1 MKVGKAIK
9 KIEKYLGVEVQ
20 YDGCR
25 YWFQYENEVGSF
37 LANGHRGGMDA
48 DAMEADACNWHRR
61 RVNDHSDMMT
71 DYHAGSFRDNLTQ
84 LLHSMKPPPPKF
96 PAGSL
101 VRGKQTKR
109 AIRQGYAGRVGLVMP
124 DGGNGYA
131 RIRWSG
137 VGSDYLHA
145 HSGHWPSYPE
155 RDLEL
160 ANV

>member
-25 YWFQYENEVGSF
+25 YWFQYEDEVGSF
-37 LANGHRGGMDA
+37 LPNGHRGGMDA

-84 LLHSMKPPPPKF
+84 LLHSMKPPTCKF
-96 PAGSL
+96 KTGQL

-109 AIRQGYAGRVGLVMP
+109 ASRWGFAGLTGMVTKE
-124 DGGNGYA
+124 
-131 RIRWSG
+131 
-137 VGSDYLHA
+137 A
-145 HSGHWPSYPE
+145 HDSVTVNWLGTERNDSYIAT

-160 ANV
+160 VS

>member
-25 YWFQYENEVGSF
+25 YWFQYEDEVGSF
-37 LANGHRGGMDA
+37 LPNGHRGGMDA

-84 LLHSMKPPPPKF
+84 LLHSMKPPPCKF
-96 PAGSL
+96 KTGQL
-101 VRGKQTKR
+101 VRGKQSKR
-109 AIRQGYAGRVGLVMP
+109 AMRWGFAGLTGMVTKE
-124 DGGNGYA
+124 A
-131 RIRWSG
+131 
-137 VGSDYLHA
+137 SD
-145 HSGHWPSYPE
+145 SVCIDWIGIDRTDSYIAT

-160 ANV
+160 VS

>member
-37 LANGHRGGMDA
+37 LPNGHRGGMDA

-61 RVNDHSDMMT
+61 RVNDRSDSLS
-71 DYHAGSFRDNLTQ
+71 DYFAGSFLDNLTQ
-84 LLHSMKPPPPKF
+84 LLHSMKAPPCKF
-96 PAGSL
+96 SVGQL
-101 VRGKQTKR
+101 VRGKQNKR
-109 AIRQGYAGRVGLVMP
+109 AMRWGFAGVTGLVTKTRS
-124 DGGNGYA
+124 DVCD
-131 RIRWSG
+131 IDWSG
-137 VGSDYLHA
+137 VQNI
-145 HSGHWPSYPE
+145 SGTGLST

-160 ANV
+160 VS

>member
-37 LANGHRGGMDA
+37 LPNGHRGGMNA

-61 RVNDHSDMMT
+61 SVNDHSDMMT

-84 LLHSMKPPPPKF
+84 LLHSMKPPPCKF
-96 PAGSL
+96 KAGQL
-101 VRGKQTKR
+101 VRGKDTKR
-109 AIRQGYAGRVGLVMP
+109 ASRWGFAGLTGMVTIE
-124 DGGNGYA
+124 A
-131 RIRWSG
+131 
-137 VGSDYLHA
+137 SDSVNVQRL
-145 HSGHWPSYPE
+145 GTDRTDSYIAT

-160 ANV
+160 VS

>member
-9 KIEKYLGVEVQ
+9 KIEKYLGVKVQ

-37 LANGHRGGMDA
+37 LPNGHRGGMDA

-84 LLHSMKPPPPKF
+84 LLHSMKPPPCKF
-96 PAGSL
+96 KAGQL
-101 VRGKQTKR
+101 VRGKQSKR
-109 AIRQGYAGRVGLVMP
+109 AQRWGFAGLTGMVTKE
-124 DGGNGYA
+124 A
-131 RIRWSG
+131 
-137 VGSDYLHA
+137 SD
-145 HSGHWPSYPE
+145 SVCIDWIGIDRTDSYIAT

-160 ANV
+160 VS

>member
-25 YWFQYENEVGSF
+25 YWFQYEDEVGSF
-37 LANGHRGGMDA
+37 LPNGHRGGMDA

-84 LLHSMKPPPPKF
+84 LLHSMKPPPCKF
-96 PAGSL
+96 KTGQL

-109 AIRQGYAGRVGLVMP
+109 ASRWGFAGLTGMVTKE
-124 DGGNGYA
+124 
-131 RIRWSG
+131 S
-137 VGSDYLHA
+137 SDSVTVNWLGTERYD
-145 HSGHWPSYPE
+145 SYIAT

-160 ANV
+160 VS

>member
-37 LANGHRGGMDA
+37 LPNGHRGGMDA

-61 RVNDHSDMMT
+61 RVNDHSDSQS
-71 DYHAGSFRDNLTQ
+71 DYFAGSFRDNLTQ
-84 LLHSMKPPPPKF
+84 LLHSMKAPPCKF
-96 PAGSL
+96 SVGQL
-101 VRGKQTKR
+101 VRGKQNKR
-109 AIRQGYAGRVGLVMP
+109 AMRWGFAGVTGLVVKTRS
-124 DGGNGYA
+124 DVCDIDWIGVQN
-131 RIRWSG
+131 ISG
-137 VGSDYLHA
+137 TGLST
-145 HSGHWPSYPE
+145 

-160 ANV
+160 VS

>member
-37 LANGHRGGMDA
+37 LPNGHRGGMDA
-48 DAMEADACNWHRR
+48 EAMEAEATNWHRR
-61 RVNDHSDMMT
+61 RVGDESCLYS

-84 LLHSMKPPPPKF
+84 LLHSMKAPPCKYNV
-96 PAGSL
+96 GQL

-109 AIRQGYAGRVGLVMP
+109 AQRWGFSGLTGMVTKTT
-124 DGGNGYA
+124 
-131 RIRWSG
+131 
-137 VGSDYLHA
+137 SDTVNVQWIGTDHN
-145 HSGHWPSYPE
+145 HSHHLSV

-160 ANV
+160 VS

>member
-25 YWFQYENEVGSF
+25 YWFQYEDEVGSF
-37 LANGHRGGMDA
+37 LPNGHRGGMDA

-61 RVNDHSDMMT
+61 RGNDHSDMMT

-84 LLHSMKPPPPKF
+84 LLHSMKPPPCKF
-96 PAGSL
+96 KTGQL

-109 AIRQGYAGRVGLVMP
+109 ASRWGFAGLTGMVTKE
-124 DGGNGYA
+124 
-131 RIRWSG
+131 S
-137 VGSDYLHA
+137 SDSVCIDWLGIDRTDTYV
-145 HSGHWPSYPE
+145 SV

-160 ANV
+160 VS

>member
-25 YWFQYENEVGSF
+25 YWWQYENEIGSF
-37 LANGHRGGMDA
+37 LANGHRGGMGA
-48 DAMEADACNWHRR
+48 DAMEAEACNWHRR
-61 RVNDHSDMMT
+61 RVDDESCLYS

-84 LLHSMKPPPPKF
+84 LLHSMKAPPCKYRT
-96 PAGSL
+96 GQL

-109 AIRQGYAGRVGLVMP
+109 ARRWGFAGLTGMVTKETNDSCSVQW
-124 DGGNGYA
+124 
-131 RIRWSG
+131 IG
-137 VGSDYLHA
+137 VREDTQNSNHI
-145 HSGHWPSYPE
+145 SV

-160 ANV
+160 VS

>member
-37 LANGHRGGMDA
+37 LPNGHRGGMDA

-84 LLHSMKPPPPKF
+84 LLHSMKPPPCKF
-96 PAGSL
+96 KAGQL
-101 VRGKQTKR
+101 VRGKQSKR
-109 AIRQGYAGRVGLVMP
+109 AQRWGFAGLTGMVTKE
-124 DGGNGYA
+124 A
-131 RIRWSG
+131 
-137 VGSDYLHA
+137 SD
-145 HSGHWPSYPE
+145 SVCIDWIGIDRTDSYIAT

-160 ANV
+160 VS

>member
-37 LANGHRGGMDA
+37 LANGHAGGMGA

-61 RVNDHSDMMT
+61 RVNDHSDYQT
-71 DYHAGSFRDNLTQ
+71 DYYAGSFRDNLTQ

-101 VRGKQTKR
+101 VRGKQNKR

-124 DGGNGYA
+124 DGGNGYVKV
-131 RIRWSG
+131 RWAG
-137 VGSDYLHA
+137 VDSANKPGRWGS
-145 HSGHWPSYPE
+145 WPTYPE

-160 ANV
+160 AK

>member
-9 KIEKYLGVEVQ
+9 KIEKYLGVKVE
-20 YDGCR
+20 YSGCR
-25 YWFQYENEVGSF
+25 YTFQYGNEVGSF
-37 LANGHRGGMDA
+37 LANGHAGGMGA

-61 RVNDHSDMMT
+61 RVDDQSCLYS

-109 AIRQGYAGRVGLVMP
+109 AIRNGYAGRVGLVMP
-124 DGGNGYA
+124 DGGNGFA
-131 RIRWSG
+131 RIRWTG
-137 VGSDYLHA
+137 VAKSSPRTA
-145 HSGHWPSYPE
+145 SARWPSYPE

-160 ANV
+160 VK